1 MAKKETK
8 NYQTPTIKVVQFKV
22 ELGNE
27 FSGSG
32 STEGVTDDF
41 KMIEPNPTNGQYIRR
56 EQGWDGFTEM

>member
-1 MAKKETK
+1 MVKNETK

-27 FSGSG
+27 FSSG
-32 STEGVTDDF
+32 STGGVTDDF
-41 KMIEPNPTNGQYIRR
+41 KMIEPNPTNGQYSRR

>member
-1 MAKKETK
+1 MVKKETK

-22 ELGNE
+22 ELGNL
-27 FSGSG
+27 FSSG
-32 STEGVTDDF
+32 STGGVTDDF